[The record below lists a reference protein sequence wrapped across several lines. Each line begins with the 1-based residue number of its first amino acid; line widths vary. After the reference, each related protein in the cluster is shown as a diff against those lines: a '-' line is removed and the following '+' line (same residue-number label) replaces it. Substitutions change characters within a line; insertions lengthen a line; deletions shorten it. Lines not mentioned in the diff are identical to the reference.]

1 MKTKFLIAFAFV
13 SVLFSCSS
21 DNNQTANPNDTGNSG
36 PNTTYMPV
44 TTGNFWTYKVVAN
57 SVTQR
62 DSLYV
67 GNDTVIN
74 TKTYKKFK
82 TLNQPIGFYSNSLH
96 NNGLRID
103 GPSLLLSGTLG
114 LNVANALPV
123 PINIALND
131 FVVFKENAVINDQ
144 LSSVSGVI
152 DQTFQGYPVKLE
164 YTMKTTA
171 METLPSYTTTDSHT
185 YTDVKKVK
193 TTLNLKVSTSVNIPG
208 IPVAI
213 PVTIMNPQD
222 VVVSYQYYS
231 KNIGMVYDNTTFS
244 YQLQNLSQYGIT
256 LPIPQSGSQVQDEF
270 LDTYHIN

>member
-1 MKTKFLIAFAFV
+1 MKTKILTALAFV

-21 DNNQTANPNDTGNSG
+21 DDNQVINTNDPGNTG
-36 PNTTYMPV
+36 PTTNYLPL
-44 TTGNFWTYKVVAN
+44 TTGNFWTYKVVGN
-57 SVTQR
+57 GVTQR

-74 TKTYKKFK
+74 TKTYKKLK

-96 NNGLRID
+96 NNGLRIE
-103 GPSLLLSGTLG
+103 GPSLLLSGTVG
-114 LNVANALPV
+114 LNIGNALP
-123 PINIALND
+123 INLSLSD
-131 FVVFKENAVINDQ
+131 FVMFKENAMANDQ
-144 LSSVSGVI
+144 LSSVSGII

-171 METLPSYTTTDSHT
+171 METLPSFVSDNHT
-185 YTDVKKVK
+185 YSDVKKVK
-193 TTLNLKVSTSVNIPG
+193 TILNLKVSTTVTIPG
-208 IPVAI
+208 IPIAI

-231 KNIGMVYDNTTFS
+231 KNIGMVYDNTTIS
-244 YQLQNLSQYGIT
+244 YQLQDLSAYGIT